1 MKKLFTLMLLFMA
14 AVMTTTTF
22 TACGD
27 DDDDNNKTET
37 PAEKTA
43 GIYTGTDKIIINN
56 NNEWTY
62 TSSADYTV
70 TANTDGT
77 INLTIGTETYEN
89 TLMGNITQG
98 TFTIKDI
105 PYDAKTLSFTKD
117 YAADNLSA
125 HVTMVKGETTT
136 MDKDFSIPSGTIT
149 VTPQA
154 DGSIKITNSQYTY
167 GRMPFKMDAEFT
179 GTRKK

>member
-1 MKKLFTLMLLFMA
+1 
-14 AVMTTTTF
+14 
-22 TACGD
+22 
-27 DDDDNNKTET
+27 
-37 PAEKTA
+37 
-43 GIYTGTDKIIINN
+43 
-56 NNEWTY
+56 
-62 TSSADYTV
+62 
-70 TANTDGT
+70 
-77 INLTIGTETYEN
+77 
-89 TLMGNITQG
+89 MGNITQG
-98 TFTIKDI
+98 TFTIKNI

-154 DGSIKITNSQYTY
+154 DGSIKITNKQYTY
-167 GRMPFKMDAEFT
+167 GKMPFKMDAEFT

>member
-1 MKKLFTLMLLFMA
+1 MKKLLSLTLLLLA
-14 AVMTTTTF
+14 AVMTTATF

-27 DDDDNNKTET
+27 DDDDKTET
-37 PAEKTA
+37 PAEKAA
-43 GIYTGTDKIIINN
+43 GIYTGTDQVTIGGQ
-56 NNEWTY
+56 WTY
-62 TSSADYTV
+62 TSSADYTI
-70 TANTDGT
+70 TANADGS

-89 TLMGNITQG
+89 TIMGNITQG
-98 TFTIKDI
+98 AFTIKNV

-125 HVTMVKGETTT
+125 HVTMVKDGKTT

-154 DGSIKITNSQYTY
+154 DGSIKVTNKQYTY
-167 GRMPFKMDAEFT
+167 GKMPFKMDAEFT

>member
-1 MKKLFTLMLLFMA
+1 MKKLLSLMLLLMA
-14 AVMTTTTF
+14 AVMTTATF
-22 TACGD
+22 TSCGD
-27 DDDDNNKTET
+27 DDDDKTET
-37 PAEKTA
+37 PAEKAA
-43 GIYTGTDKIIINN
+43 GIYTGTDQVTIGGQ
-56 NNEWTY
+56 WTY
-62 TSSADYTV
+62 TSSADYTI
-70 TANTDGT
+70 TANADGS

-98 TFTIKDI
+98 TFTIKNI

-117 YAADNLSA
+117 YEADNLSA

>member
-1 MKKLFTLMLLFMA
+1 MKKILSLALLLLA
-14 AVMTTTTF
+14 AMMTTATF

-27 DDDDNNKTET
+27 DDDNPNTTET
-37 PAEKTA
+37 PAQKAA
-43 GIYTGTDKIIINN
+43 GTYSGTDKVTIGGT
-56 NNEWTY
+56 WTY
-62 TSSADYTV
+62 ESSADYTI
-70 TANTDGT
+70 TANADGS

-89 TLMGNITQG
+89 TIMGNITQG
-98 TFTIKDI
+98 AFTIKNV

-125 HVTMVKGETTT
+125 HVTMVKDGKTT
-136 MDKDFSIPSGTIT
+136 MDKDYSIPSGTIT

-154 DGSIKITNSQYTY
+154 DGSIKVTNKQYTY
-167 GRMPFKMDAEFT
+167 GKMPFKMDAEFT

>member
-1 MKKLFTLMLLFMA
+1 MKKILSLALLLLA
-14 AVMTTTTF
+14 AMMTTATF

-27 DDDDNNKTET
+27 DDDNPNTTET
-37 PAEKTA
+37 PAQKAA
-43 GIYTGTDKIIINN
+43 GTYTGTDQVTIGGQ
-56 NNEWTY
+56 WTY
-62 TSSADYTV
+62 TSSADYTI
-70 TANTDGT
+70 TANADGS

-89 TLMGNITQG
+89 TIMGNITQG
-98 TFTIKDI
+98 AFTIKNV

-125 HVTMVKGETTT
+125 HVTMVKDGNILK
-136 MDKDFSIPSGTIT
+136 DDDFSIPSGTIT

-154 DGSIKITNSQYTY
+154 DGSIKVTNKQYTY
-167 GRMPFKMDAEFT
+167 GKMPFKMDAEFT

>member
-1 MKKLFTLMLLFMA
+1 MKKLLSLTLLLLA
-14 AVMTTTTF
+14 AVMTTATF

-27 DDDDNNKTET
+27 DDDDKTET
-37 PAEKTA
+37 PAEKAA
-43 GIYTGTDKIIINN
+43 GIYTGTDQVTIGGQ
-56 NNEWTY
+56 WTY
-62 TSSADYTV
+62 TSSADYTI
-70 TANTDGT
+70 TANADGS

-89 TLMGNITQG
+89 TIMGNITQG
-98 TFTIKDI
+98 AFTIKNI

-125 HVTMVKGETTT
+125 HVTMVKDGNILK
-136 MDKDFSIPSGTIT
+136 DDDFSIPSGTIT

-154 DGSIKITNSQYTY
+154 DGSIKVTNKQYTY
-167 GRMPFKMDAEFT
+167 GKMPFKMDAEFT

>member
-1 MKKLFTLMLLFMA
+1 MKKLLSLMLLLMA
-14 AVMTTTTF
+14 AVITTATF

-27 DDDDNNKTET
+27 DDDDKTET
-37 PAEKTA
+37 PAEKAA
-43 GIYTGTDKIIINN
+43 GIYTGTDQVTIGGQ
-56 NNEWTY
+56 WTY
-62 TSSADYTV
+62 TSSADYTI
-70 TANTDGT
+70 TANADGS

-98 TFTIKDI
+98 TFTIKNI

-125 HVTMVKGETTT
+125 HVTMKGGKTT
-136 MDKDFSIPSGTIT
+136 KDQDYSIPSGTIT

-154 DGSIKITNSQYTY
+154 DGSINITNKQYSY
-167 GRMPFKMDAEFT
+167 GNMPFKIDAEFT
-179 GTRKK
+179 GTRK

>member
-1 MKKLFTLMLLFMA
+1 MKKLLSLTLLLLA
-14 AVMTTTTF
+14 AVMTTATF

-27 DDDDNNKTET
+27 DDDDKTET
-37 PAEKTA
+37 PAEKAA
-43 GIYTGTDKIIINN
+43 GIYTGTDQVTIGGQ
-56 NNEWTY
+56 WTY
-62 TSSADYTV
+62 TSSADYTI
-70 TANTDGT
+70 TANADGS

-89 TLMGNITQG
+89 TVVGDITQG
-98 TFTIKDI
+98 AFTIKNI

-125 HVTMVKGETTT
+125 HVTMVKDGKTT
-136 MDKDFSIPSGTIT
+136 MDQDYSIPSGTIT

-154 DGSIKITNSQYTY
+154 DGSIKVTNKQYTY
-167 GRMPFKMDAEFT
+167 GKMPFKMDAVFT

>member
-37 PAEKTA
+37 PAEKAA
-43 GIYTGTDKIIINN
+43 GIYTGTDQVTIGGQ
-56 NNEWTY
+56 WTY
-62 TSSADYTV
+62 TSSADYTI
-70 TANTDGT
+70 TANADGS

-89 TLMGNITQG
+89 TIMGNVTQG
-98 TFTIKDI
+98 TFTIKNI

-125 HVTMVKGETTT
+125 HVTMVKGEITT

-154 DGSIKITNSQYTY
+154 DGSIKITNKQYTY
-167 GRMPFKMDAEFT
+167 GKMPFNMDAEFT

>member
-1 MKKLFTLMLLFMA
+1 MKKLLSLMLLLLA
-14 AVMTTTTF
+14 AMMTTATF

-27 DDDDNNKTET
+27 DDNDKTET
-37 PAEKTA
+37 PAEKAA
-43 GIYTGTDKIIINN
+43 GIYTGTDQVTIGGQ
-56 NNEWTY
+56 WTY
-62 TSSADYTV
+62 TSSADYTI
-70 TANTDGT
+70 TANADGS

-89 TLMGNITQG
+89 TIMGNITQG
-98 TFTIKDI
+98 AFTIKNV

-125 HVTMVKGETTT
+125 HVTMVKDGNILK
-136 MDKDFSIPSGTIT
+136 DDDFSIPSGTIT

-154 DGSIKITNSQYTY
+154 DGSIKVTNKQYTY
-167 GRMPFKMDAEFT
+167 GKMPFKMDAEFT

>member
-154 DGSIKITNSQYTY
+154 DGSIKITNKQYTY
-167 GRMPFKMDAEFT
+167 GKMPFNMDAEFT